1 MTFTANAAATTAH
14 TIAYSG
20 KALAGTAAAAT
31 VTAEAYTVYAAGAR
45 PIEIRVAVERNAR
58 TRVHTLPT
66 SIPAAVDPLGA
77 RASGTTLVTTGSKTS
92 RRAAASQW
100 DH

>member
-1 MTFTANAAATTAH
+1 MTFTANAAVTAH
-14 TIAYSG
+14 TIAYSS
-20 KALAGTAAAAT
+20 KTVAGATATAT
-31 VTAEAYTVYAAGAR
+31 ADAYTVYAAGAR

-66 SIPAAVDPLGA
+66 SIPAAVDPLSA
-77 RASGTTLVTTGSKTS
+77 RVSGTTLVTTGSKTS